1 MDELVVE
8 ELMPSTCLLLYLNPD
23 SLQNHSSHSLKTSFD
38 DYQEL
43 ELHLMVLS
51 AFDNGPG
58 RAAGWPTSKQ
68 GGA

>member
-1 MDELVVE
+1 ME

-23 SLQNHSSHSLKTSFD
+23 SLQNHSSHFFKTSFD
-38 DYQEL
+38 DCQEL